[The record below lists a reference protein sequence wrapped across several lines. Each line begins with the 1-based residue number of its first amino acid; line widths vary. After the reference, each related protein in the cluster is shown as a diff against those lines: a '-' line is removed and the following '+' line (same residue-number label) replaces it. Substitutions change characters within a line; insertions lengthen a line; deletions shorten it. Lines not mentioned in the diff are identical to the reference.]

1 MEVVGLGRWRGTPGD
16 TLVTRPRPRPRS
28 GASFLTL
35 LQNLGADNAVTLL
48 VAVLTEQKLLIHSLR
63 PDVLTSV
70 GEALVSVSAGGYWGG
85 LVSPAA
91 PCPPWR
97 RADRPVLSPDDLP
110 PALAVPLHPAVP
122 AGAG

>member
-16 TLVTRPRPRPRS
+16 TLVTRPRPRS

-70 GEALVSVSAGGYWGG
+70 GEALVSVSAGGYRGCVGG
-85 LVSPAA
+85 SGVTG
-91 PCPPWR
+91 R
-97 RADRPVLSPDDLP
+97 
-110 PALAVPLHPAVP
+110 AVPPVAP
-122 AGAG
+122 R